1 MESIRDAT
9 LPPAG
14 PPSCA
19 IRPHRATEPAARRL
33 AGARMSWRTL
43 LTLVLLAA
51 AIASGWSVWRM
62 SRPVDDGVLRSRP
75 DYVLRDYEITQLD
88 KRGKEMFTLLG
99 PTLQRDPSDRALR
112 LTTPQF
118 LVPDVDGHHWIIRA
132 DAGFV
137 PAGGDS
143 LEVRGRVSAQSP
155 ADKPPATRIESDQL
169 TLDLEHNRATS
180 AGKVTITRPGLTM
193 EGTGMEADFD
203 RRQISLLS
211 QVRNHYAPQ
220 P

>member
-1 MESIRDAT
+1 MRTGNTHD
-9 LPPAG
+9 P
-14 PPSCA
+14 
-19 IRPHRATEPAARRL
+19 EPADKH
-33 AGARMSWRTL
+33 MSWRTT
-43 LTLVLLAA
+43 LTLLLMVA

-62 SRPVDDGVLRSRP
+62 SRPVEESVLRTRP
-75 DYVLRDYEITQLD
+75 DYVLRDYEITSLD
-88 KRGKEMFTLLG
+88 KRGKELFTLRG
-99 PTLQRDPSDRALR
+99 PLLQRDSTDRTMQ

-118 LVPDVDGHHWIIRA
+118 LVPDSQGHYWEVHA
-132 DAGFV
+132 DEGFV
-137 PAGGDS
+137 PAGGDR

-193 EGTGMEADFD
+193 EGTGLEADFE
-203 RRQISLLS
+203 RRQVSLLS
-211 QVRNHYAPQ
+211 QVRNRYAPK